1 MRAFAT
7 PDPIVGWS
15 SSKRPRRWRAAAR
28 AWLAT
33 RAADFWLNALFWHAR
48 RRTSLSART
57 KAFILGGAWRCS
69 RTLRNNTML
78 NARRLLGDS
87 STILEREALG
97 RRVVENF
104 FDFVCDV
111 GRSAQMSRQQLL
123 DCIERIDGD
132 DRYRAVRALRQGAII
147 VTAHM
152 GSFEVGMAALLEREK
167 RVHVLFRRDALGL
180 FEQTRSAL
188 RKRLGVNEVPVDEGL
203 SVWLRLR
210 DALARDEAVL
220 IQGDRTMPGQKGRQ
234 VPFLGGHV
242 MLPTGPV
249 KLAMASGAPIL
260 PVFTIRLPDGRVRLF
275 VEEPIVV
282 RPEDSSE
289 AALEQL
295 ASVIERYVRAYPD
308 QWLMIH
314 PAWCEDNN
322 SGLVTRAFRPCE
334 PIGTGETPVSPVSNT
349 RSPSPFNS
357 LAR

>member
-1 MRAFAT
+1 
-7 PDPIVGWS
+7 
-15 SSKRPRRWRAAAR
+15 
-28 AWLAT
+28 
-33 RAADFWLNALFWHAR
+33 
-48 RRTSLSART
+48 
-57 KAFILGGAWRCS
+57 
-69 RTLRNNTML
+69 
-78 NARRLLGDS
+78 
-87 STILEREALG
+87 
-97 RRVVENF
+97 
-104 FDFVCDV
+104 
-111 GRSAQMSRQQLL
+111 MSREQLL
-123 DCIERIDGD
+123 DRIEHIEGD
-132 DRYRAVRALRQGAII
+132 DRYRTVRALRKGAII

-188 RKRLGVNEVPVDEGL
+188 RRRLGVNEVPVDEGL

-220 IQGDRTMPGQKGRQ
+220 IQGDRTMPGQKGRP

-242 MLPTGPV
+242 VLPTGPV

-275 VEEPIVV
+275 VEQPIVV
-282 RPEDSSE
+282 RPEDSAE

-314 PAWCEDNN
+314 PAWCEHSN
-322 SGLVTRAFRPCE
+322 SCPVTRAPRPGQ
-334 PIGTGETPVSPVSNT
+334 PVRTGETPVSPASQP

-357 LAR
+357 VAQ

>member
-1 MRAFAT
+1 
-7 PDPIVGWS
+7 
-15 SSKRPRRWRAAAR
+15 
-28 AWLAT
+28 
-33 RAADFWLNALFWHAR
+33 
-48 RRTSLSART
+48 
-57 KAFILGGAWRCS
+57 
-69 RTLRNNTML
+69 ML
-78 NARRLLGDS
+78 NARRLLGEG
-87 STILEREALG
+87 STIEDREGLG
-97 RRVVENF
+97 RRVIENF
-104 FDFVCDV
+104 FDFICDV
-111 GRSAQMSRQQLL
+111 GRTSHMSRDQLL
-123 DCIERIDGD
+123 DRIERIEGD
-132 DRYRAVRALRQGAII
+132 DRYRAVRALRKGAII

-167 RVHVLFRRDALGL
+167 RVHVLFRRDAIGL

-220 IQGDRTMPGQKGRQ
+220 IQGDRTMPGQKGRP
-234 VPFLGGHV
+234 VKFLGGHV

-275 VEEPIVV
+275 VEEPFIV

-289 AALEQL
+289 AAMERL

-314 PAWCEDNN
+314 PAWCED
-322 SGLVTRAFRPCE
+322 SSSCLVTRASRPCE
-334 PIGTGETPVSPVSNT
+334 PAGTGGRPLPQVSNT
-349 RSPSPFNS
+349 PSPSPFNS